1 MWGAWR
7 GQLLAWLFLFL
18 FSFSPH
24 IQREGTNFSN
34 NNNNLV
40 PLFPT
45 GVDNGEKVATQKV
58 ARNNNIISL
67 SIYIDNVS
75 ADGRPAARLF
85 FYFFLTTLP
94 SPFPLPPEPGS
105 FFGVTLPHLP
115 AALSLPSTDVR
126 K

>member
-24 IQREGTNFSN
+24 IQREGTNFSK

-67 SIYIDNVS
+67 YIYIDNVS

-85 FYFFLTTLP
+85 FIF
-94 SPFPLPPEPGS
+94 S
-105 FFGVTLPHLP
+105 
-115 AALSLPSTDVR
+115 
-126 K
+126 